1 MAQLSDPLFKL
12 FFEHKSSISFDLNNL
27 ERFNDLK
34 KKKKKNTK
42 KKHNWEF
49 HSKDT

>member
-12 FFEHKSSISFDLNNL
+12 FFEHKSNISFDLNNL
-27 ERFNDLK
+27 ERFNDL

>member
-34 KKKKKNTK
+34 KKKNTK

>member
-12 FFEHKSSISFDLNNL
+12 FFEHKSSISFDLKNL
-27 ERFNDLK
+27 ERLNDL